1 MTTGAEPRP
10 DLVFSP
16 EAVASGVDRTE
27 VTACAGGIY
36 WLEHSFDE
44 GRSYVMHSRTG
55 GGTPRAATPERVD
68 VGTLAW
74 EYGGG
79 SYLVCGSFIV
89 YSDRSDQRLYRVEAG
104 GSPIPLSP
112 VPPSPR
118 ALRFADGAAA
128 PDGTWAVYVQEAHA
142 PGAAV
147 EHALVAVAL
156 TDAREPRTL
165 ARGQDFYAS
174 PCLSPD
180 GRQLAWI
187 SWDKPRMPWDG
198 TELWLA
204 DVAADLTLA
213 NARMV
218 AGGPTESVLQPAFSP
233 SGSLHWASDRSGWWN
248 LYVLDGGSPRELCAE
263 RAEFAAPLW
272 QHGRRS
278 YCFLT
283 DGAIVAVRIR
293 DAVHELVRI
302 GPESSRA
309 EPVARQFTSF
319 AGPHVSSHAGT
330 VAFAAATPVSGV
342 EVLTLDMRDRR
353 ITRVAGD
360 VPLDQSSISV
370 PAPISIRGADG
381 SETHGFWYEPTRP
394 RGGDGRAGPPPLILH
409 LHGGPTDSARLAL
422 DAELQL
428 WTSRGFA
435 LLDLNYSGSSGFGS
449 AYRHRLDGEW
459 GARDLE
465 DCSAAVRQLVDAGM
479 VDSTRVFARG
489 ASAGG
494 YLTLQCVTATTLF
507 RGGMARCGIA
517 DLALWREDTHD
528 FESRYTDV
536 LVGPPTAGAT
546 YAARSP
552 ARNVGERSAPLLL
565 IHGLVDT
572 VVPPEHSRLMAERY
586 AAAGRPSSLVLLP
599 DEPHGLRRYDCR
611 LRWLAAELSF
621 VAERGSA
628 GNDMAMLGLTA
639 PAE

>member
-1 MTTGAEPRP
+1 MTHGPEARP
-10 DLVFSP
+10 DHLFSP
-16 EAVASGVDRTE
+16 QAVASGVDRTE
-27 VTACAGGIY
+27 VTACAEGTY

-44 GRSYVMHSRTG
+44 GRSCVMHSPAG

-68 VGTLAW
+68 VGSLAW

-79 SYLVCGSFIV
+79 SYLVCGPFVV

-118 ALRFADGAAA
+118 ALRFADGSAA
-128 PDGTWAVYVQEAHA
+128 PDGGWAVYVREAHA
-142 PGAAV
+142 PGAPV
-147 EHALVAVAL
+147 EHSLVAVAL

-248 LYVLDGGSPRELCAE
+248 LYVLDGGSPRELCRE
-263 RAEFAAPLW
+263 RAEFAAPPW

-278 YCFLT
+278 YCFLA

-293 DAVHELVRI
+293 DAAHELVRI
-302 GPESSRA
+302 GPGSSRA
-309 EPVARQFTSF
+309 ERLARHLTWF
-319 AGPHVSSHAGT
+319 AGPHVSSHADT
-330 VAFAAATPVSGV
+330 VAFAAATSVSDV

-353 ITRVAGD
+353 IMKVAGETQA
-360 VPLDQSSISV
+360 LDQSSISA

-381 SETHGFWYEPTRP
+381 SETHGFWYEPPGGR
-394 RGGDGRAGPPPLILH
+394 RGPGRAGPPPLILQ
-409 LHGGPTDSARLAL
+409 LHGGPTDGARLAF
-422 DAELQL
+422 DPELQL

-435 LLDLNYSGSSGFGS
+435 LLDLNYSGSTGFGS

-479 VDSTRVFARG
+479 VDPARVFARG
-489 ASAGG
+489 TSAGG

-507 RGGMARCGIA
+507 QGGMARCGIA
-517 DLALWREDTHD
+517 DLALWREDAHD
-528 FESRYTDV
+528 FESRYTDI
-536 LVGPPTAGAT
+536 LVGPPTAAAAS

-552 ARNVGERSAPLLL
+552 ARSVGERSAPLLL
-565 IHGLVDT
+565 IHGLADT
-572 VVPPEHSRLMAERY
+572 VVPPEHSRLMADRY
-586 AAAGRPSSLVLLP
+586 AAAGRPSSIVLLG
-599 DEPHGLRRYDCR
+599 DEPHGLRRYDSR
-611 LRWLAAELSF
+611 LRWLSAELSF
-621 VAERGSA
+621 VAEHGS
-628 GNDMAMLGLTA
+628 T
-639 PAE
+639 